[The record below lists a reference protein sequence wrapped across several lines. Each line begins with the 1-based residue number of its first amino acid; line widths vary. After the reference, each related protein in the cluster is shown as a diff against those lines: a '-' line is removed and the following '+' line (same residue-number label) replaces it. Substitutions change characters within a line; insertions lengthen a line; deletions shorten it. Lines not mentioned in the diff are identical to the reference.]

1 MDYNWKERNF
11 KRKFVFRE
19 IRFKF
24 KKIFIITGQKKSVF
38 INHKIVYFQFN
49 DDSSID
55 IISKGRTITIRDQ
68 EEKNILLIKIGVITL
83 KKVQEVEI
91 DGIFNIENFSSIAF
105 EPEEITIL
113 YRNIN
118 DNNLKI
124 LSQAILEMK

>member
-105 EPEEITIL
+105 EPE
-113 YRNIN
+113 
-118 DNNLKI
+118 
-124 LSQAILEMK
+124 

>member
-38 INHKIVYFQFN
+38 INHRIVYFQFN

-55 IISKGRTITIRDQ
+55 MISKK
-68 EEKNILLIKIGVITL
+68 ELSLFEIKR
-83 KKVQEVEI
+83 KK
-91 DGIFNIENFSSIAF
+91 IFF
-105 EPEEITIL
+105 
-113 YRNIN
+113 
-118 DNNLKI
+118 
-124 LSQAILEMK
+124 